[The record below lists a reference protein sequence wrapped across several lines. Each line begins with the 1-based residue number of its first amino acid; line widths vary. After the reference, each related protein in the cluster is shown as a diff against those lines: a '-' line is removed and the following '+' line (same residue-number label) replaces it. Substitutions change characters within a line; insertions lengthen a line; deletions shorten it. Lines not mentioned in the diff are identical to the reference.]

1 MGTNVY
7 AFKKR
12 PDTDLFDKYKETG
25 IKKFLYQFLDYY
37 NKHAEENKVH
47 LGKRS
52 GGWKFL
58 FNHNNWKYYDYT
70 EESIKEFL
78 KSCDRIFDEYDKD
91 YTVEKFWHDFV
102 DSSSNG
108 VSGEEY
114 YTNNIKLAE
123 QNEKGGIEDSFIGT
137 VEQEKHRYIEAKNR
151 NFYEETHCKGR
162 IIPKTINYRFSNSTE
177 FS

>member
-12 PDTDLFDKYKETG
+12 PDTSLFDKYKETG

-37 NKHAEENKVH
+37 NKHTEENKVH

-52 GGWKFL
+52 GGWKFV

-78 KSCDRIFDEYDKD
+78 KSCDRIFDEYDND
-91 YTVEKFWHDFV
+91 YTVEEFWKKFI
-102 DSSSNG
+102 DSGKDGFDGQDYYKYELERAGSNELG
-108 VSGEEY
+108 ALDSRTAHELYNQAVMHNWYEEEY
-114 YTNNIKLAE
+114 YNNKVIPYDKL
-123 QNEKGGIEDSFIGT
+123 
-137 VEQEKHRYIEAKNR
+137 
-151 NFYEETHCKGR
+151 
-162 IIPKTINYRFSNSTE
+162 NYRFSNSTD